1 MVDRDER
8 HRARIEAER
17 ARRRSTGPAA
27 RHRRAVRRRNAA
39 LAVAG
44 VVVLGVGSWAVFVRD
59 GGGGDG
65 DGDGKPKLAVLGRT
79 GSVEVPGAPEV
90 AISATP
96 ASYRIVYRVEDVGE
110 KISYR
115 TDVVSVRRPW
125 ESRLES
131 RSGRPPGDKE
141 LSTQVATLGQRRSTS
156 GDQDPVVI
164 ELGLTLPA
172 SDLRLD
178 KVLGPAVDAKRLERR
193 EVRTVAGRTCQVY
206 RSGDY
211 LSATAITPPTAKL
224 YADSCVDDHGLLLEE
239 VLVSEGKAIAR
250 RIAESVDEV
259 PSLGDDLFPT
269 GEPNVPADKGGGT
282 VRRLLDGSTPP
293 SPFFVADAVPEGFTW
308 TGRYSVV
315 PPQAENFGAEDPTRE
330 DFRRAQIADVY
341 VRGLDVLV
349 LEQGATLR
357 GAPPFEEDP
366 GNPRIDLGP
375 FGSAEVRFGALG
387 NQVRAQREGG
397 RFVQA
402 TGTLLPDEL
411 AAVLR
416 SLREVPGGELQFA
429 D

>member
-17 ARRRSTGPAA
+17 ARRRSSGPAA

-44 VVVLGVGSWAVFVRD
+44 VVALGVGSWAVFVRD
-59 GGGGDG
+59 GGDGGGDG
-65 DGDGKPKLAVLGRT
+65 KQKLAALGRA
-79 GSVEVPGAPEV
+79 GSVEVAGAPEV
-90 AISATP
+90 TITSSP
-96 ASYRIVYRVEDVGE
+96 ASYRIVYRVEDAGE
-110 KISYR
+110 TVSYR

-125 ESRLES
+125 DSRLES

-141 LSTQVATLGQRRSTS
+141 LSTQVATLGQRRTTS
-156 GDQDPVVI
+156 GDQEPVVI

-172 SDLRLD
+172 SDLRFD
-178 KVLGPAVDAKRLERR
+178 HVLEPAVAAERLERR
-193 EVRTVAGRTCQVY
+193 EVRKVAGRTCQVY

-211 LSATAITPPTAKL
+211 LSAAAITPPTPDL

-239 VLVSEGKAIAR
+239 VLVSDGKAIAR
-250 RIAESVDEV
+250 RIAESVDEAPV
-259 PSLGDDLFPT
+259 LGDELFPT
-269 GEPNVPADKGGGT
+269 GTPNVPADKGGGT

-293 SPFFVADAVPEGFTW
+293 SPFFVADAVPDGFTW

-366 GNPRIDLGP
+366 GNPRLDLGP
-375 FGSAEVRFGALG
+375 FGSAEVRFSALG